1 MGWLLHP
8 FLMGFSIDHAMNN
21 GWPGRTLIE
30 RCRLEPMTHRPGID
44 RYMPPVFCTTM
55 SIFCFV
61 TDALVPR
68 LLAIKRIT
76 APVAVPNVAP
86 LK

>member
-21 GWPGRTLIE
+21 GRPGRALIE
-30 RCRLEPMTHRPGID
+30 RSRLEPMTNRPGVD
-44 RYMPPVFCTTM
+44 RYMLLVFFATM
-55 SIFCFV
+55 PIFCFV
-61 TDALVPR
+61 ADALVPK